1 MDKQVAFLE
10 YKQLEEGKQLE
21 SNVYRLRLI
30 TKDRRHDIKRITDD
44 LNKLKLKL
52 DRKEHERRQ
61 RLQQ

>member
-1 MDKQVAFLE
+1 VDKQVAFLE

-44 LNKLKLKL
+44 LNK
-52 DRKEHERRQ
+52 
-61 RLQQ
+61 